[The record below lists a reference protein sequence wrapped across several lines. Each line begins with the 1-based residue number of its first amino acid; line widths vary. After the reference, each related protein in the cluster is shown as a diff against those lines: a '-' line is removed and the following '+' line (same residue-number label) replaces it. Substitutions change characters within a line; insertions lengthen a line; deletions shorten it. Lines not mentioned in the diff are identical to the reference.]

1 LLVNVVIV
9 TEMSPFPCVTA
20 RESISVVVVVKS
32 QTASCC
38 GEKLCPPKMSGKKLL
53 DPRAGDQSTADGT
66 ALFGT
71 SFILDPMEAERIIE
85 NLHLFS
91 LNEIGSSEWM
101 QQHEKLE
108 KLNLQAHQSALTHS
122 DEFILESFL
131 TFSKIE
137 FLINDL
143 ILIEIW
149 KEYLFPSLLPHLAH
163 KNSMRLYFILYH
175 EATIINLLE
184 IFFYHKHVCESC
196 CGGNGNGD
204 RLIELIDYV
213 ARKLTKLNGGYDFR
227 GMDSLDNAISEM
239 KSNLRDPKDFTQT
252 LALETSSSS
261 DELMKHLKEIE
272 FRICIS
278 AISMSRFLCEH
289 ADNLPLNIISRIC
302 DTHDLLMLI
311 VPLVENPPWTRRL
324 TTGRP
329 NFLSLSLS
337 LSLS

>member
-1 LLVNVVIV
+1 VALFTEIFKGHTSAVRNGRLMRVMILVK
-9 TEMSPFPCVTA
+9 E
-20 RESISVVVVVKS
+20 
-32 QTASCC
+32 
-38 GEKLCPPKMSGKKLL
+38 MSGKKLL
-53 DPRAGDQSTADGT
+53 DPRGAAGASAGDGG

-71 SFILDPMEAERIIE
+71 SFIVDPMEAERIIE

-91 LNEIGSSEWM
+91 LIEIGSSEWM

-108 KLNLQAHQSALTHS
+108 RLNLQAHQSALTHS

-149 KEYLFPSLLPHLAH
+149 KEFLFPLLVSPLAG

-175 EATIINLLE
+175 EATVINLLE
-184 IFFYHKHVCESC
+184 IFFYHKHVCEA
-196 CGGNGNGD
+196 CGAGAGAGD

-227 GMDSLDNAISEM
+227 GMDTLDNAIAEM
-239 KSNLRDPKDFTQT
+239 KSNLLVQDTKDFSSH
-252 LALETSSSS
+252 LATVSSSS
-261 DELMKHLKEIE
+261 SSLSPADELLKHFKEIE

-278 AISMSRFLCEH
+278 SISMSRFLCEH
-289 ADNLPLNIISRIC
+289 ADNMPLNVISRIC

-324 TTGRP
+324 TTGK
-329 NFLSLSLS
+329 LSSLP
-337 LSLS
+337 